1 MGTKRVWMLALAV
14 LLGGAGLVA
23 GCQWFG
29 GSTNDLT
36 VAIGTDASTFDPHFT
51 TDSATEVL
59 NKNLYNNLVRFNA
72 KMEIVPDLATKWD
85 VSPDG
90 LTWSFDLREG
100 VKFHDGTAFT
110 AESVKANFDRLLDEK
125 TGSPR
130 RSVLGMIK
138 TIEVVSP
145 TKMKIATAYPTGSF
159 LQQLAHPVAAI
170 ISPAAITKYG
180 KDLSRNPVGT
190 GPFKLAEW
198 TSGDKIVMEANAN
211 YFEGAPAV
219 KRLVWKIVP
228 EDSSRTM
235 MIESGQADVAFRI
248 PVADVARLRAKPDV
262 AVLEGPTVMTMY
274 VALNNSRGPLK
285 DARVRQAINYAVQKE
300 ALVKDIA
307 GGMGIVADAP
317 ISQSTWGYAKIGAY
331 PFDREKAKA
340 LLKQAGYA
348 KGFELELWTPVGRYL
363 MDRQVAESL
372 QAQLGEVGI
381 AVKIRPWEFQALM
394 SEVKKGQFD
403 AVLLGWSPSTG
414 DADQGLYPVFHSS
427 QFPPN
432 SNRAFYSNPKV
443 DTLMVNARQATD
455 AHERLDIYRQA
466 EQLIMDDAPWL
477 FLFYPKQVVLTR
489 ATVKGVELLPTEH
502 ILFAKAAKEVAK

>member
-1 MGTKRVWMLALAV
+1 MRMQRGWVLAIAMLFGV
-14 LLGGAGLVA
+14 GLIA
-23 GCQWFG
+23 GCHWFG
-29 GSTNDLT
+29 GGKTDFT

-72 KMEIVPDLATKWD
+72 KMEIVPDLATKWA

-90 LTWSFDLREG
+90 LTWTFDLREG
-100 VKFHDGTAFT
+100 VTFHDGTAFDAT
-110 AESVKANFDRLLDEK
+110 AVKTSFDRLLDEK
-125 TGSPR
+125 TASPR

-138 TIEVVSP
+138 TIEVVDP
-145 TKMKIATAYPTGSF
+145 TKLRITTGYPAGSF

-180 KDLSRNPVGT
+180 KDLSRHPVGT
-190 GPFKLAEW
+190 GPFKLVEW
-198 TSGDKIVMEANAN
+198 TSGDKIVMEANAK
-211 YFEGAPAV
+211 YFEGASAIE
-219 KRLVWKIVP
+219 RLVWKIVP
-228 EDSSRTM
+228 EDFSRTM

-248 PVADVARLRAKPDV
+248 PVADVARLRAKAGV

-285 DARVRQAINYAVQKE
+285 DPKVRQAINYAVQKDVV
-300 ALVKDIA
+300 VKDIV
-307 GGMGIVADAP
+307 GGMGIEADAP
-317 ISQSTWGYAKIGAY
+317 ISQSTWGYSKIGAY
-331 PFDREKAKA
+331 PLDRDKAKM

-363 MDRQVAESL
+363 MDRQVAENL

-381 AVKIRPWEFQALM
+381 TVKIRPWEFQALM

-432 SNRAFYSNPKV
+432 SNRAFYNNPTV
-443 DTLMVNARQATD
+443 DKLLIDARQATD
-455 AHERLDIYRQA
+455 PKARLELYRQA
-466 EQLIMDDAPWL
+466 EQIIMDDAAWL

-489 ATVKGVELLPTEH
+489 ANVKGVELLPTEH
-502 ILFAKAAKEVAK
+502 ILFAKATKEAPK

>member
-1 MGTKRVWMLALAV
+1 MLALAV

-23 GCQWFG
+23 GCQWL
-29 GSTNDLT
+29 GSGKNDLT

-72 KMEIVPDLATKWD
+72 KMEIVSDLATKWEI
-85 VSPDG
+85 SPDG
-90 LTWSFDLREG
+90 LTWIFDLRDG

-110 AESVKANFDRLLDEK
+110 AEAVKANFDRLLDEK

-130 RSVLGMIK
+130 RSVLAMIK

-145 TKMKIATAYPTGSF
+145 TKVKLVTAYPTGSF

-170 ISPAAITKYG
+170 ISPAAIAKYG

-198 TSGDKIVMEANAN
+198 TSGDKIVMEANPN
-211 YFEGAPAV
+211 YFEGAPAG

-248 PVADVARLRAKPDV
+248 PVADVARLRSKPDL

-274 VALNNSRGPLK
+274 VALNNGRGPLK
-285 DARVRQAINYAVQKE
+285 DPRVRQAINYAVQKDV
-300 ALVKDIA
+300 LVKDIV
-307 GGMGIVADAP
+307 GGMGIVADSP
-317 ISQSTWGYAKIGAY
+317 ISQSTWGHAKIGGY

-340 LLKQAGYA
+340 LLKQAGYD
-348 KGFELELWTPVGRYL
+348 KGFELELWTTVGRYL
-363 MDRQVAESL
+363 MDRQVAENL

-381 AVKIRPWEFQALM
+381 TVKIRPWEFQALM
-394 SEVKKGQFD
+394 AEVKKGQFD

-432 SNRAFYSNPKV
+432 SNRAFYNNPKV
-443 DTLMVNARQATD
+443 DKLLIDARQATN
-455 AHERLDIYRQA
+455 AQTRLTLYRQA
-466 EQLIMDDAPWL
+466 EQMIMDDAAWL

-502 ILFAKAAKEVAK
+502 VLFAKAAKEAAK